1 MGCDADNIL
10 RERIRGLFQSTH
22 PRGVRPARIS
32 AVLIYRAVS
41 IHAPAWGA
49 TAAYWPAGGLYQG
62 FNPRTRVGCDVHIGL
77 DAGNELLFQS
87 THPRGVRR
95 AAPMLT
101 SCAVGVSI
109 HAPAWGAT
117 PAHTVLIIGYEVSI
131 HAPAWGATLKFSELH
146 PHPVEFQSTHPRG
159 VRLAAMSTSTRAP
172 LFQSTHPRGVRHVP
186 PVPFPPRPRFN
197 PRTRVGCDL
206 HQSRSRDHHHR
217 FNPRTRVGCD
227 AGAARLCAHRGCF
240 NPRTRVGCD
249 CIS

>member
-1 MGCDADNIL
+1 MRACNCARASPLQSRTRVGCDSMRNTFDIVSSQFQSTHPRGVRLNGKPSA
-10 RERIRGLFQSTH
+10 REVKMVSIHAPAWGATVAGYVTKKITKKFQSTH
-22 PRGVRPARIS
+22 PRGVRPESLAHDLPNK
-32 AVLIYRAVS
+32 VVS

-49 TAAYWPAGGLYQG
+49 TSISAWMRAMSSC

-131 HAPAWGATLKFSELH
+131 HAPAWGATS
-146 PHPVEFQSTHPRG
+146 
-159 VRLAAMSTSTRAP
+159 A
-172 LFQSTHPRGVRHVP
+172 
-186 PVPFPPRPRFN
+186 RPRTRLLSKCFN

-206 HQSRSRDHHHR
+206 SCWIFCAITLPFQSTH
-217 FNPRTRVGCD
+217 PRGVRQ
-227 AGAARLCAHRGCF
+227 
-240 NPRTRVGCD
+240 
-249 CIS
+249 

>member
-1 MGCDADNIL
+1 MRACNCARASPLQSRTRVGCDSMRNTFDIVSSQ
-10 RERIRGLFQSTH
+10 FQSTH
-22 PRGVRPARIS
+22 PRGVRLNGKPSARE
-32 AVLIYRAVS
+32 VKMVS

-49 TAAYWPAGGLYQG
+49 TQGSASIRSCRNWFQSTHPRGVRRGQHPARTHPGPVSIHAPAWGATPSWSRAG
-62 FNPRTRVGCDVHIGL
+62 RCPASFNPRTRVGCDVHIGL

-146 PHPVEFQSTHPRG
+146 PHPVEF
-159 VRLAAMSTSTRAP
+159 
-172 LFQSTHPRGVRHVP
+172 
-186 PVPFPPRPRFN
+186 
-197 PRTRVGCDL
+197 
-206 HQSRSRDHHHR
+206 
-217 FNPRTRVGCD
+217 
-227 AGAARLCAHRGCF
+227 
-240 NPRTRVGCD
+240 
-249 CIS
+249 